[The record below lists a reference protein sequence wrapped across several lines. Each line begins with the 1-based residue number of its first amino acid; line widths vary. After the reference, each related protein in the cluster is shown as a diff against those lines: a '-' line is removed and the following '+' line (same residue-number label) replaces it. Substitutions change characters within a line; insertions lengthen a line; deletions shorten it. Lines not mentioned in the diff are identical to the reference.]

1 MKNKLW
7 ALFFAAMLAVIGY
20 VMVSSAAKHTE
31 LDNRALYQ
39 WRLENAVRP

>member
-7 ALFFAAMLAVIGY
+7 ALFFAVMMAVIGY
-20 VMVSSAAKHTE
+20 IMVSTAAKHME

-39 WRLENAVRP
+39 WRLENAVHP

>member
-7 ALFFAAMLAVIGY
+7 ALFFAVMIAVIGY
-20 VMVSSAAKHTE
+20 IMASSAAAHTARYE
-31 LDNRALYQ
+31 AELYQ